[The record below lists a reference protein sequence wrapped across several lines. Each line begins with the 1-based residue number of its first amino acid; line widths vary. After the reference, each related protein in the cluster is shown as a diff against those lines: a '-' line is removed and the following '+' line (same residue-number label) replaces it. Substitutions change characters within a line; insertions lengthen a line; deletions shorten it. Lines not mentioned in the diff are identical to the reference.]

1 MSEFIRLPMPRVRSG
16 PTASMIL
23 RTIKRIAITLNDRL
37 RNKPGTPLAPAR
49 LIRRIA
55 RPPSIIDGTWTVPA
69 VKKAA

>member
-1 MSEFIRLPMPRVRSG
+1 MPFIARYRKEMTGALDDSQ
-16 PTASMIL
+16 L
-23 RTIKRIAITLNDRL
+23 RTLNDRL